1 MLQKCKRLEQVVD
14 SGILVRMAKLLP
26 QGAQLDGYDGSCK
39 SYTLHGDDGTCKISV
54 LIDKETFY
62 IFPVEEMPACF
73 EGKFKINKRDS
84 FFLIHAVALL
94 DCRYHYRL
102 SEWQEFPAD

>member
-1 MLQKCKRLEQVVD
+1 MLKKCKALEKVVD

-39 SYTLHGDDGTCKISV
+39 SYTLQPGDDGTSKISV

-62 IFPVEEMPACF
+62 VWPIEEMPTCF
-73 EGKFKINKRDS
+73 EGKFKINKRDR
-84 FFLIHAVALL
+84 FF
-94 DCRYHYRL
+94 
-102 SEWQEFPAD
+102 